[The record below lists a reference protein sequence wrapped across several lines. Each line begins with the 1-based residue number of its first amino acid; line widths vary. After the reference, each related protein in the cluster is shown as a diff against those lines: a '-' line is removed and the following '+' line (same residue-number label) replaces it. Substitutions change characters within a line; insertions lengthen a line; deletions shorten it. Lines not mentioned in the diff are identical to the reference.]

1 MRPRIIAHRGSS
13 HDYPEHTRAAYHQAI
28 LDGADGVECD
38 VHLTRDGHLVLHHD
52 AQLGRTSDGRGPIS
66 AMTLAQLRTR
76 DYTSWKGVPI
86 PPTHGGAHE
95 QLLTLRELIELLS
108 GAGRPLGLA
117 IETKH
122 PSPAGHRLEEAV
134 LSLLMAEGWDPE
146 SGRLGPL
153 RISIMS
159 FHPDAVHHLLQTVPP
174 RHVCQLI
181 EDATPRTVGES
192 LRVSLATA
200 RLVHAGLRW
209 MMPPAAPMISD
220 GRCDLAGP
228 GIRFV
233 RDHPGL
239 IRRWLAQGSLLRVW
253 TVDTRDDLEHCLGLG
268 IQQITTNRPAQL
280 LRWLEHRPAPPRETQ
295 PRAAAPARRSQHG
308 TVRGQSRPALPAAT
322 PATALRSTV
331 PQPAH
336 TPRGHDR
343 RACL

>member
-28 LDGADGVECD
+28 LDGADGVEGD

-52 AQLGRTSDGRGPIS
+52 AQLGRTSDGRGPIC
-66 AMTLAQLRTR
+66 AMTLQQLRGL
-76 DYTSWKGVPI
+76 DCTSWKGVRI
-86 PPTHGGAHE
+86 PPSHGGAHD
-95 QLLTLRELIELLS
+95 QLLTLRELIELLL

-153 RISIMS
+153 QISVMS
-159 FHPDAVHHLLQTVPP
+159 FHPDAVDHLLQTVAS

-192 LRVSLATA
+192 LRVPLATA
-200 RLVHAGLRW
+200 RLVHAGMRW
-209 MMPPAAPMISD
+209 VMPPAAPMISD
-220 GRCDLAGP
+220 GRCELAGP

-233 RDHPGL
+233 RDHPTL

-253 TVDTRDDLEHCLGLG
+253 TVDTRADLEHCLALG

-280 LRWLEHRPAPPRETQ
+280 LQWLGHRSATVLAEAQRPKYV
-295 PRAAAPARRSQHG
+295 RADAR
-308 TVRGQSRPALPAAT
+308 
-322 PATALRSTV
+322 
-331 PQPAH
+331 
-336 TPRGHDR
+336 DIW
-343 RACL
+343 